1 MGSLKTIDFMV
12 FLVYFIIVAGYGYM
26 IYTRKKKASV
36 TASHDYFL
44 AEGSLTW
51 WAIGASLIASNISA
65 EQFIGMS
72 GNGYF
77 VGIAVAAY
85 EWIAAIA
92 LIIIAVWFMPVYLK
106 NRIYT
111 MPQFLKRRYNETV
124 SLIMAIFWLLLYV
137 FVNLTSILYLGAI
150 AISGLIGPQYLHIV
164 MLGLA
169 VFALIITLG
178 GMKVIGYTDVIQVA
192 VLIIGGMA
200 TIYFA
205 LTIVS
210 DRFGLGRDALV
221 GFKTLMAHAPEHF
234 KMILPKP
241 TAASSQVEVNKYLIL
256 PGITMYFAGQ
266 WIVNLNYWGCN
277 QYITQRALGAD
288 LQTARKGILFAGFMK
303 LMMPIIV
310 MLPGIAA
317 YVLHNHG
324 DLPGLRGMDD
334 AYSAILGFLPAGL
347 KGLAIAALTAAIVAS
362 LAGKLNSI
370 GTIFTLD
377 IYMKYF
383 KKHDVHAAREIA
395 PHPAHA
401 VASAGGNAWDSDAGG
416 VVEKVPPIVTRGS
429 AGIDTEKQMV
439 WVGRLVALVAII
451 FAVIF
456 EWKDLLG
463 IGGEGGFTFIQKYTG
478 FISPGV
484 FAMFILGMFWKRTTG
499 AAAVAGLLTGFLM
512 AIFFNSFAVPLFGHE
527 NFLYTAFK
535 NDKGIYEI
543 PFLINMGWA
552 FVITMIVMISISLTG
567 PKVNPNAFA
576 LDKQMFKVKP
586 SIIAMIVATVL
597 ILMAIYAKFW

>member
-1 MGSLKTIDFMV
+1 MNSLSSLD
-12 FLVYFIIVAGYGYM
+12 LVIFVIYFILVAGYGYWV
-26 IYTRKKKASV
+26 YLKKKKATVS
-36 TASHDYFL
+36 ASHDFFL

-92 LIIIAVWFMPVYLK
+92 LIIIAVWFIPIYLK
-106 NRIYT
+106 NKIYT
-111 MPQFLKRRYNETV
+111 MPQFLKKRYNDTV

-150 AISGLIGPQYLHIV
+150 AISGLIGPEYLHAV
-164 MLGLA
+164 MIALA
-169 VFALIITLG
+169 VFALVITLG

-192 VLIIGGMA
+192 VLIIGGFA

-210 DRFGLGRDALV
+210 EKFGLGSNALA
-221 GFKTLMAHAPEHF
+221 GFKTLMAQAPDHF
-234 KMILPKP
+234 HMILNKP
-241 TAASSQVEVNKYLIL
+241 TAASSQVDVNKYLIL
-256 PGITMYFAGQ
+256 PGIAMYFAGQ

-288 LQTARKGILFAGFMK
+288 LQTARKGILFAGFLK
-303 LMMPIIV
+303 LLMPIIV

-317 YVLHNHG
+317 YVLHTNGH
-324 DLPGLRGMDD
+324 LPGLSGMDG
-334 AYSAILGFLPAGL
+334 AYSAILGFLPSGL
-347 KGLAIAALTAAIVAS
+347 KGLAVAALTAAIVAS

-377 IYMKYF
+377 IYMRYF
-383 KKHDVHAAREIA
+383 RKKPLQSQTEFVNENESVAIANQARKETE
-395 PHPAHA
+395 
-401 VASAGGNAWDSDAGG
+401 
-416 VVEKVPPIVTRGS
+416 EK
-429 AGIDTEKQMV
+429 KLV
-439 WVGRLVALVAII
+439 WVGRMAALFSILL
-451 FAVIF
+451 AVIF

-463 IGGEGGFTFIQKYTG
+463 ISGAGGFTFIQKYTG

-499 AAAVAGLLTGFLM
+499 TAAVAGLLTGFAM
-512 AIFFNSFAVPLFGHE
+512 AIFFNSFAVSVFGHE
-527 NFLYTAFK
+527 NFMFTAFK
-535 NDKGIYEI
+535 NNDGVYEI

-552 FVITMIVMISISLTG
+552 FFITVAVMIIISLAG
-567 PKVNPNAFA
+567 PKINPKAFI
-576 LDKQMFKVKP
+576 LDKTMFKVSP
-586 SIIAMIVATVL
+586 AVTAMIVVTL
-597 ILMAIYAKFW
+597 FILAALYVKFW

>member
-1 MGSLKTIDFMV
+1 MGSLQPIDLVV
-12 FLVYFIIVAGYGYM
+12 FLIYFAVVAFYGYW
-26 IYTRKKKASV
+26 IYAKKKKESIS
-36 TASHDYFL
+36 ASHDYFL

-85 EWIAAIA
+85 EWIAALA

-106 NRIYT
+106 NKIYT
-111 MPQFLKRRYNETV
+111 MPQFLKTRYNETV
-124 SLIMAIFWLLLYV
+124 SLIMAIFWLFLYV

-150 AISGLIGPQYLHIV
+150 AISGLIGPEYLHAV
-164 MLGLA
+164 MIGLA
-169 VFALIITLG
+169 VFSLIITLG

-192 VLIIGGMA
+192 VLIIGGFA

-205 LTIVS
+205 LTIVGEK
-210 DRFGLGRDALV
+210 FGVGRDAIA
-221 GFKTLMAHAPEHF
+221 GFKTLMQQAPDHF
-234 KMILPKP
+234 HMILQKP
-241 TAASSQVEVNKYLIL
+241 TAASSQEDVNKYLIL
-256 PGITMYFAGQ
+256 PGIAMYFAGQ

-288 LQTARKGILFAGFMK
+288 LETARKGILFAGFLK
-303 LMMPIIV
+303 LMMPVIV

-317 YVLHNHG
+317 YVLHKNGH
-324 DLPGLRGMDD
+324 LEGLRGMDD

-347 KGLAIAALTAAIVAS
+347 KGLAVAALTAAIVAS

-370 GTIFTLD
+370 ATIYTLD
-377 IYMKYF
+377 IHIKYF
-383 KKHDVHAAREIA
+383 KKKTAATTGEGA
-395 PHPAHA
+395 
-401 VASAGGNAWDSDAGG
+401 
-416 VVEKVPPIVTRGS
+416 EK
-429 AGIDTEKQMV
+429 DMV
-439 WVGRLVALVAII
+439 WVGKVVALVSIAL
-451 FAVIF
+451 AVIF

-484 FAMFILGMFWKRTTG
+484 FAMFLLGMFWKRTTG
-499 AAAVAGLLTGFLM
+499 TAAVAGLITGFVL
-512 AIFFNSFAVPLFGHE
+512 AIFFNSFAVNLFGHE
-527 NFLYTAFK
+527 TILYTAFK
-535 NDKGIYEI
+535 NNDGVYEI

-552 FVITMIVMISISLTG
+552 FFFTMVVMIGLSLAG
-567 PKVNPNAFA
+567 PKVNPKAFA
-576 LDKQMFKVKP
+576 LDKEMFKVSP
-586 SIIAMIVATVL
+586 QILAMIVVTLL
-597 ILMAIYAKFW
+597 ILIALYVKFW

>member
-1 MGSLKTIDFMV
+1 MSGISTLDILIFV
-12 FLVYFIIVAGYGYM
+12 IYFILVAGYGYWV
-26 IYTRKKKASV
+26 YNKKKKATV

-85 EWIAAIA
+85 EWIAALA

-106 NRIYT
+106 NKIYT
-111 MPQFLKRRYNETV
+111 MPQFLKRRYNESV

-150 AISGLIGPQYLHIV
+150 AISGLIGPEYLHVV
-164 MLGLA
+164 MVGLA
-169 VFALIITLG
+169 VFSLIITLG

-192 VLIIGGMA
+192 VLIIGGFA

-210 DRFGLGRDALV
+210 EKFGLGSDAIA
-221 GFKTLMAHAPEHF
+221 GFKTLMQQAPDHF
-234 KMILPKP
+234 HMILQKP
-241 TAASSQVEVNKYLIL
+241 TAASSQEDVNKYLIL
-256 PGITMYFAGQ
+256 PGIAMYFAGQ

-288 LQTARKGILFAGFMK
+288 LETARKGILFAGFLK
-303 LMMPIIV
+303 LLMPIIV

-317 YVLHNHG
+317 YVLHQNGH
-324 DLPGLRGMDD
+324 LESLRGMDD
-334 AYSAILGFLPAGL
+334 AYSAILGFLPSGL

-383 KKHDVHAAREIA
+383 KK
-395 PHPAHA
+395 
-401 VASAGGNAWDSDAGG
+401 
-416 VVEKVPPIVTRGS
+416 EKVES
-429 AGIDTEKQMV
+429 NESKEKNMV
-439 WVGRLVALVAII
+439 WVGRMAALVSIAI
-451 FAVIF
+451 AVIF
-456 EWKDLLG
+456 EWKDMLG
-463 IGGEGGFTFIQKYTG
+463 ISGEGGFTFIQKYTG

-499 AAAVAGLLTGFLM
+499 TAAVAGLLTGFLL
-512 AIFFNSFAVPLFGHE
+512 AIFFNSFAVPLLGNE
-527 NFLYTAFK
+527 TILYTAFK
-535 NDKGIYEI
+535 NKDGIYEI

-552 FVITMIVMISISLTG
+552 FFFTMVVMIGISLGG
-567 PKVNPNAFA
+567 PKVNPKAFE
-576 LDKQMFKVKP
+576 LDSEMFKVKP
-586 SIIAMIVATVL
+586 GILIMIVTTIM
-597 ILMAIYAKFW
+597 ILAALYIKFW